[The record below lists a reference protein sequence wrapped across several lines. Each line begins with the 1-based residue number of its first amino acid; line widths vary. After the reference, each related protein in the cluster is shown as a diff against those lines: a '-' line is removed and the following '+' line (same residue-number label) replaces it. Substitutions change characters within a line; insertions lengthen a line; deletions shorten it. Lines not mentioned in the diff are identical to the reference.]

1 MPSPGNTAANRGRNL
16 RQANSAQAQRL
27 AHLVNYEFDVRKR
40 EVKWSNWSDATFRV
54 LGRSPANDAP
64 TFEEFM
70 QWVHPTDR
78 GPAHEKVVA
87 AVANRTSLDFTYRI
101 LTEGGETKHIR
112 SVGQPVA
119 DEDGAIT
126 KIFGAILDITE
137 SRRVEQELE
146 QTRLSL
152 QSAVKAANIGL
163 WDWELDSNEAYLS
176 PEWKHQ
182 LGYED
187 DEIANRHEE
196 WEKRVHPD
204 DRERTLAIVKTSL
217 DTPYPAFEVE
227 YRLRHKDGS
236 YRWIL
241 SRASLLF
248 DPDGNPWRLLGA
260 HIDITERKNAQE
272 LLQRTHDE
280 LEARVAERTKELEQ
294 INASLKTEILARIS
308 ILTLVRRQ
316 YTPTL
321 PEYHVFPR

>member
-1 MPSPGNTAANRGRNL
+1 MFSGVPNGPLRLSPP
-16 RQANSAQAQRL
+16 Q
-27 AHLVNYEFDVRKR
+27 
-40 EVKWSNWSDATFRV
+40 
-54 LGRSPANDAP
+54 
-64 TFEEFM
+64 
-70 QWVHPTDR
+70 VH
-78 GPAHEKVVA
+78 A
-87 AVANRTSLDFTYRI
+87 AVHNS
-101 LTEGGETKHIR
+101 GETKHIR

-119 DEDGAIT
+119 DRTGT
-126 KIFGAILDITE
+126 VTRIFGAILDITE
-137 SRRVEQELE
+137 NRRIEQELE

-163 WDWELDSNEAYLS
+163 WDWDLDSNEAYLS

-204 DRERTLAIVKTSL
+204 DRERTLAIVKASL

-260 HIDITERKNAQE
+260 HIDITERKNTQV
-272 LLQRTHDE
+272 LLQRAHDE
-280 LEARVAERTKELEQ
+280 LEARVAERTKELEE
-294 INASLKTEILARIS
+294 INASLTKEIAERKRTEAELLKMSEVFMDAADPVIIRDLDGTIIDLNAEAERAYGW
-308 ILTLVRRQ
+308 TRR
-316 YTPTL
+316 
-321 PEYHVFPR
+321 